1 MRITIKNTGNT
12 SFHLYFSIT
21 SYKICIEMREVMN
34 ISVFLFIV
42 IVVLVLLVGAVIGF
56 FLARAWFKRY
66 LEKNPPVNENMIKEM
81 MRQMGRTPSQKQV
94 NQILNSMNQYK

>member
-1 MRITIKNTGNT
+1 MD
-12 SFHLYFSIT
+12 
-21 SYKICIEMREVMN
+21 
-34 ISVFLFIV
+34 ISVVLFIV
-42 IVVLVLLVGAVIGF
+42 IIILVLLAGGVIGF

>member
-1 MRITIKNTGNT
+1 
-12 SFHLYFSIT
+12 
-21 SYKICIEMREVMN
+21 MREVMN
-34 ISVFLFIV
+34 NLSVFLFIV

>member
-1 MRITIKNTGNT
+1 
-12 SFHLYFSIT
+12 
-21 SYKICIEMREVMN
+21 MN

-42 IVVLVLLVGAVIGF
+42 VIVLVLLAGGVIGF

>member
-1 MRITIKNTGNT
+1 M
-12 SFHLYFSIT
+12 
-21 SYKICIEMREVMN
+21 E
-34 ISVFLFIV
+34 ISVVLFIV
-42 IVVLVLLVGAVIGF
+42 MIILVLLVGGVIGF

>member
-1 MRITIKNTGNT
+1 
-12 SFHLYFSIT
+12 
-21 SYKICIEMREVMN
+21 MREVMN
-34 ISVFLFIV
+34 ISVVLFIV
-42 IVVLVLLVGAVIGF
+42 IIMLVLLAGGVIGF

-81 MRQMGRTPSQKQV
+81 MRQMGRTASQKQV

>member
-1 MRITIKNTGNT
+1 
-12 SFHLYFSIT
+12 
-21 SYKICIEMREVMN
+21 MREVMN

-42 IVVLVLLVGAVIGF
+42 VVVLVLLVGGVIGF

>member
-1 MRITIKNTGNT
+1 
-12 SFHLYFSIT
+12 
-21 SYKICIEMREVMN
+21 MRELME
-34 ISVFLFIV
+34 ISVLLFI
-42 IVVLVLLVGAVIGF
+42 IVMILVLLVGGVIGF

>member
-1 MRITIKNTGNT
+1 
-12 SFHLYFSIT
+12 
-21 SYKICIEMREVMN
+21 MRELME
-34 ISVFLFIV
+34 ISVVLFIV
-42 IVVLVLLVGAVIGF
+42 VIILVLLAGGVIGF

-66 LEKNPPVNENMIKEM
+66 LEKNPPMNENMIKEM

>member
-1 MRITIKNTGNT
+1 MV
-12 SFHLYFSIT
+12 HLG
-21 SYKICIEMREVMN
+21 
-34 ISVFLFIV
+34 IV
-42 IVVLVLLVGAVIGF
+42 WFVLILVGVLLVGGVIGF

-94 NQILNSMNQYK
+94 NQILQSMNQFK

>member
-1 MRITIKNTGNT
+1 
-12 SFHLYFSIT
+12 
-21 SYKICIEMREVMN
+21 MRELME
-34 ISVFLFIV
+34 ISVVLFIV
-42 IVVLVLLVGAVIGF
+42 VIILVLLAGGVIGF